1 MKRFGSTVLLA
12 LVLAGCASGPE
23 APSAPPPPG
32 VPPVAAVEIPVP
44 PVRLPAAPISVPP
57 PPPPDQC
64 GAYELAWLVGRPRT
78 EIPVPVQPSRRR
90 VVCESCPRTLD
101 FRPDRVTIEYNA
113 GSGRVTKVSCG

>member
-1 MKRFGSTVLLA
+1 
-12 LVLAGCASGPE
+12 
-23 APSAPPPPG
+23 
-32 VPPVAAVEIPVP
+32 VPPVAAVEIAVP
-44 PVRLPAAPISVPP
+44 PVSLPAAPISVPP